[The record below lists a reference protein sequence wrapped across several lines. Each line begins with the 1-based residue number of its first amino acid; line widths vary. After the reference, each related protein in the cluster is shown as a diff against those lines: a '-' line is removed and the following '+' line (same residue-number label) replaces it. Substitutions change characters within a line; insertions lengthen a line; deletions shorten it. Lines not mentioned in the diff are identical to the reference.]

1 MFGPEVLVPLGFFA
15 MIYGLVYLG
24 VRRKE
29 RTALIE
35 HDKDAKIFNMESN
48 TSLSLKYALL
58 LIGLALGSLI
68 GNILEV
74 TTEINDSVAYFSMIL
89 FFGGLG
95 LIIFYLI
102 KKKKIKE

>member
-24 VRRKE
+24 VRKKE
-29 RTALIE
+29 RRALVE

-48 TSLSLKYALL
+48 VSLSLKYALL

-74 TTEINDSVAYFSMIL
+74 TTEINESVAYFSMIL

-95 LIIFYLI
+95 LTIYFFIE
-102 KKKKIKE
+102 KKKKEK